1 MDLLQVKNLSKYF
14 GGLAAV
20 SDLNFTLNRGEILGL
35 IGPNGAGKTTVFNVV
50 SGIYSPTQG
59 EVIFKGNSIAGLKPY
74 QVARKGLVRTFQA
87 TVIYQSVPVVE
98 NVIRGHYMK
107 TGVGYWGVLLN
118 TKYTQKELRRIRSKA
133 MEMVEFMGLGPWAE
147 ELAMNLPYG
156 LQRTLG
162 VTVALA
168 SEPELLM
175 LDEPVTGMNPEETR
189 HMMDLVRK
197 IRDRGVTI
205 LLVEHDM
212 RMVMGICHR
221 IVVINYGR
229 KIAEGTP
236 KEIRENKEVIEA
248 YLGTEDDIIA

>member
-20 SDLNFTLNRGEILGL
+20 SDLSFTLDKGEILGL
-35 IGPNGAGKTTVFNVV
+35 IGPNGAGKTTIFNVV

-59 EVIFKGNSIAGLKPY
+59 EITFAGKPIAGLKPY
-74 QVARKGLVRTFQA
+74 QVARRGIVRTFQA
-87 TVIYQSVPVVE
+87 TVIYHSVPVIE
-98 NVIRGHYMK
+98 NVIRGCYMK
-107 TGVGYWGVLLN
+107 TRVGYWGVLCD
-118 TKYTQKELRRIRSKA
+118 TKYTQREMRRIETKA
-133 MEMVEFMGLGPWAE
+133 MDLVEFMGLSSWVK

-168 SEPELLM
+168 SEPQLLM
-175 LDEPVTGMNPEETR
+175 LDEPVTGMNPEEIQ
-189 HMMDLVRK
+189 HMMGLIRK
-197 IRDRGVTI
+197 IRDHGVTI

-212 RMVMGICHR
+212 KMVMGVCNR

-236 KEIRENKEVIEA
+236 KDIRENNEVIEA
-248 YLGTEDDIIA
+248 YLGTEDDITA